1 MQGQLAKRHG
11 CTRRLLLVLLL
22 GLLPDKSIGT
32 PCADHDGSFESQR
45 FQFLR
50 KKLWN
55 LNLLVI
61 SVIERPK
68 KKKKREN
75 KKGGGGR

>member
-50 KKLWN
+50 KKALELEFVSN
-55 LNLLVI
+55 F
-61 SVIERPK
+61 RY
-68 KKKKREN
+68 
-75 KKGGGGR
+75 